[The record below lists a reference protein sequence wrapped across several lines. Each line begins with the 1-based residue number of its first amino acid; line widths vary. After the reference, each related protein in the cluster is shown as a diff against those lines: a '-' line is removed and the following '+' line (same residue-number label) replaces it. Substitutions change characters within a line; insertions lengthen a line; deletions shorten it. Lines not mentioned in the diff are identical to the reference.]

1 MFVIGVCLKME
12 FIGKNVIVAMMDV
25 IQLIL
30 KCKWWCN
37 IYIFSMF
44 FAFFLVRVIIN
55 FIITRTRKNA
65 KNICMYQNFLMFLDI
80 MLQILSTTC
89 ALTYFIFF
97 LLQIVPWWITTNSIT
112 LFFKINVLKANK

>member
-12 FIGKNVIVAMMDV
+12 FIGKNAIVAMMDV

-44 FAFFLVRVIIN
+44 FAFFLVRVILNKVYYNSNEEKCKKHI
-55 FIITRTRKNA
+55 
-65 KNICMYQNFLMFLDI
+65 KNINI
-80 MLQILSTTC
+80 TPP
-89 ALTYFIFF
+89 LTLEY
-97 LLQIVPWWITTNSIT
+97 
-112 LFFKINVLKANK
+112 

>member
-44 FAFFLVRVIIN
+44 FAFFLVRVIIK
-55 FIITRTRKNA
+55 FIIKCKKHTKYI
-65 KNICMYQNFLMFLDI
+65 NI
-80 MLQILSTTC
+80 TPP
-89 ALTYFIFF
+89 LTLEY
-97 LLQIVPWWITTNSIT
+97 
-112 LFFKINVLKANK
+112 

>member
-80 MLQILSTTC
+80 
-89 ALTYFIFF
+89 
-97 LLQIVPWWITTNSIT
+97 
-112 LFFKINVLKANK
+112 NVANIK

>member
-44 FAFFLVRVIIN
+44 FAFYNKLYYNSNEEKF
-55 FIITRTRKNA
+55 K
-65 KNICMYQNFLMFLDI
+65 KHMYVPKFLMFLDI
-80 MLQILSTTC
+80 
-89 ALTYFIFF
+89 
-97 LLQIVPWWITTNSIT
+97 
-112 LFFKINVLKANK
+112 NVANIK